1 MESSDSLYDS
11 DSTIFS
17 PDGRLFQVEYARE
30 TIKKGVT
37 TIALKF
43 QKGILFTTYRENH
56 SKLVETDSNS
66 KIFKLSENI
75 GCTFIGLSADARNL
89 IDYAIE
95 EIAINDI
102 TYDEKISVKSL
113 VENICKYKHAFT
125 MFNGIRPFGVVLFI
139 GGIDQT
145 GIRLFATD
153 PSGSFLEYKV
163 VCEGKNI
170 DNITKFIEKN
180 YKEKVDLNKA
190 VKIVFESIQKTTKK
204 KIDINNFEIAVI
216 EKDKPFYK
224 FQSREIQ
231 KILR

>member
-1 MESSDSLYDS
+1 MEPSNSLYDS

-43 QKGILFTTYRENH
+43 QKGVIFATYRKNN
-56 SKLVETDSNS
+56 SKLVETGSNS
-66 KIFKLSENI
+66 KIFNLRENI

-89 IDYAIE
+89 INYAID
-95 EIAINDI
+95 EIIINEF
-102 TYDEKISVKSL
+102 TYKDKISIKNLVKN
-113 VENICKYKHAFT
+113 VCDYEHAFT
-125 MFNGIRPFGVVLFI
+125 MFNGIRPFGVVLII
-139 GGIDQT
+139 GGIDDT

-153 PSGSFLEYKV
+153 PSGSFLEYKA

-170 DNITKFIEKN
+170 DKITKFIEKN
-180 YKEKVDLNKA
+180 YKEKDNLNKA
-190 VKIVFESIQKTTKK
+190 IRIIFESIQNTTKK
-204 KIDINNFEIAVI
+204 KIDGDSFEIAVI

-224 FQSREIQ
+224 FQNKEIQ
-231 KILR
+231 KILK